1 MKDLKDLIA
10 YIVPLLCI
18 IGIRNGGLWL
28 YLTPVVIFSLVPALE
43 LAMPS
48 LRSNLNKTEKDR
60 KLKNKYFDSILWL
73 NVPIIYA
80 VLLYGLY

>member
-1 MKDLKDLIA
+1 M
-10 YIVPLLCI
+10 
-18 IGIRNGGLWL
+18 
-28 YLTPVVIFSLVPALE
+28 VVFSLVPALE

-60 KLKNKYFDSILWL
+60 KLKNKYFNSILWL
-73 NVPIIYA
+73 NVPIIYS